1 MAPQMKK
8 TPRRPATSRSSR
20 AKPRLTLGLGGHG
33 GVISPVSISASDAK
47 NEFAR
52 ALETAL
58 RDGYVVITKHDQ
70 PKAVLVS
77 FDEFES
83 LTRQRNPRLEALS
96 AKFDQLF
103 ERLQS
108 PHARSVIQS
117 VFESSPEELGRAAV
131 EAVRR
136 RRSSVA

>member
-1 MAPQMKK
+1 MSNARSTKK
-8 TPRRPATSRSSR
+8 THGSIRSATPKVRRPDTLNINRRGQSFSAVSMSATS
-20 AKPRLTLGLGGHG
+20 
-33 GVISPVSISASDAK
+33 AK
-47 NEFAR
+47 NEFGR

-77 FDEFES
+77 LDEFEALS
-83 LTRQRNPRLEALS
+83 RSRNPKLDALS
-96 AKFDQLF
+96 AEFDQLLAD
-103 ERLQS
+103 LQT

-131 EAVRR
+131 EAARHR
-136 RRSSVA
+136 K

>member
-1 MAPQMKK
+1 MPNARSTKK
-8 TPRRPATSRSSR
+8 THGSIRSATPKVRRPDTLNINRRGESFSAVSMSATS
-20 AKPRLTLGLGGHG
+20 
-33 GVISPVSISASDAK
+33 AK
-47 NEFAR
+47 NEFGR

-77 FDEFES
+77 LDEFEALS
-83 LTRQRNPRLEALS
+83 RSRNPKLDALS
-96 AKFDQLF
+96 AEFDQLLAD
-103 ERLQS
+103 LQT

-131 EAVRR
+131 EAARHR
-136 RRSSVA
+136 K